1 MPFSTSG
8 RSSGLVQHCLHQLR
22 LFFIALQ
29 FFTRIPIPR
38 WVGFEPDWLQHAVR
52 YFPAVGWVVAAAT
65 AAVYTLA
72 ALLWPQAVA
81 VLLSTIAGIYLTGA
95 FHEDGFA
102 DVCDGFGGGI
112 TQQRV
117 LEIMQ
122 DSRVGAYGAIGIA
135 LLLALKCVLLSSL
148 PGGQVVIALLLAH
161 PLSRLLATTLIW
173 KLDYAKAQG
182 KAKPLAQQ
190 MSFIEFL
197 IAALTVALPVA
208 IALVQGWIAW
218 QALMAGIFCAM
229 LATVFLARKFVQRI
243 GGYTG
248 DCLGAV
254 QQTAEVA
261 FYLGLSAWVAPVLN
275 VVPA

>member
-1 MPFSTSG
+1 MN
-8 RSSGLVQHCLHQLR
+8 RCLHQLR

-38 WVGFEPDWLQHAVR
+38 WVGFESAWLQHAVR
-52 YFPAVGWVVAAAT
+52 YFPSVGWVVAAVT
-65 AAVYTLA
+65 AAVYALS

-81 VLLSTIAGIYLTGA
+81 VLLSTSAGIYLTGA

-102 DVCDGFGGGI
+102 DVCDGFGGGL

-135 LLLALKCVLLSSL
+135 LLLAFKCVLLSSL
-148 PGGQVVIALLLAH
+148 PGASVVIALLLGH
-161 PLSRLLATTLIW
+161 TLSRLLATTLIW
-173 KLDYAKAQG
+173 QLQYAKVEG

-190 MSFIEFL
+190 MSSAEFL
-197 IAALTVALPVA
+197 IAALTVALPTA
-208 IALVQGWIAW
+208 IVLGLGWIAW
-218 QALMAGIFCAM
+218 QGLLAGAICAT
-229 LATVFLARKFVQRI
+229 LATAFLARKFVQRI

-254 QQTAEVA
+254 QQVAEVA
-261 FYLGLSAWVAPVLN
+261 FYLGLLAVMA
-275 VVPA
+275 

>member
-1 MPFSTSG
+1 MPFTAY
-8 RSSGLVQHCLHQLR
+8 RRSGLIQRGLHQLR

-52 YFPAVGWVVAAAT
+52 YFPAVGWVVAAVT
-65 AAVYTLA
+65 AAVYALS

-102 DVCDGFGGGI
+102 DVCDGFGGGA

-135 LLLALKCVLLSSL
+135 LLLALKCVLLASL
-148 PGGQVVIALLLAH
+148 PAGAVVIALLVAH
-161 PLSRLLATTLIW
+161 PLSRLLSTALIW
-173 KLDYAKAQG
+173 RLDYAKAQG

-190 MSFIEFL
+190 MSSAEFL
-197 IAALTVALPVA
+197 IATLTVALPTA
-208 IALVQGWIAW
+208 IALAQGWIGW
-218 QALMAGIFCAM
+218 QALLAGVLCAA
-229 LATVFLARKFVQRI
+229 LATIFLARKFVQRI

-248 DCLGAV
+248 DCLGTV
-254 QQTAEVA
+254 QQAAEVA
-261 FYLGLSAWVAPVLN
+261 FYLGVLVCVPSALTVSA
-275 VVPA
+275 

>member
-1 MPFSTSG
+1 LIQ
-8 RSSGLVQHCLHQLR
+8 RCLHQMR
-22 LFFIALQ
+22 LFFVALQ

-38 WVGFEPDWLQHAVR
+38 WVGFELDWLQHAVR
-52 YFPAVGWVVAAAT
+52 YFPAVGWVVALFT
-65 AAVYTLA
+65 AAVYTGS

-81 VLLSTIAGIYLTGA
+81 VLLSTIAGVYLTGA

-102 DVCDGFGGGI
+102 DVCDGFGGGA
-112 TQQRV
+112 TRQKV

-148 PGGQVVIALLLAH
+148 PGAAVAMALLLAH
-161 PLSRLLATTLIW
+161 PLSRLCSTALIW
-173 KLDYAKAQG
+173 RLDYAKAEG

-190 MSFIEFL
+190 MSSIELL
-197 IAALTVALPVA
+197 IAALSVALPAA
-208 IALVQGWIAW
+208 IALALGWIGW
-218 QALMAGIFCAM
+218 QALGAGIFCAA
-229 LATVFLARKFVQRI
+229 LATAFLARKFVQRI

-254 QQTAEVA
+254 QQVAEVA
-261 FYLGLSAWVAPVLN
+261 FYLGLLAVVA
-275 VVPA
+275 

>member
-1 MPFSTSG
+1 MPSTAYRPRG
-8 RSSGLVQHCLHQLR
+8 WAKRCLHQLR
-22 LFFIALQ
+22 LFCIALQ
-29 FFTRIPIPR
+29 FFTRLPIPR
-38 WVGFEPDWLQHAVR
+38 WVGFEPGWLQHAVR
-52 YFPAVGWVVAAAT
+52 YFPAVGWVVAAVTAT
-65 AAVYTLA
+65 VYALA

-135 LLLALKCVLLSSL
+135 LLLALKCVLLASL
-148 PGGQVVIALLLAH
+148 PATGVAIALLLAH
-161 PLSRLLATTLIW
+161 PLSRLLATALIW
-173 KLDYAKAQG
+173 RLTYVKAEG

-190 MSFIEFL
+190 MSSAEFL
-197 IAALTVALPVA
+197 IAALSVALPAA
-208 IALVQGWIAW
+208 IALAQGWVGW
-218 QALMAGIFCAM
+218 RVLGAGAICAA
-229 LATVFLARKFVQRI
+229 LATAFLARKFVQRI

-254 QQTAEVA
+254 QQVAEVA
-261 FYLGLSAWVAPVLN
+261 FYLGLLACM
-275 VVPA
+275 PATPA

>member
-8 RSSGLVQHCLHQLR
+8 RPSGLVQHCLHQLR

-29 FFTRIPIPR
+29 FFTRSPIPR

-72 ALLWPQAVA
+72 ALLWPQAIA

-102 DVCDGFGGGI
+102 DVCDGFGGGV

-148 PGGQVVIALLLAH
+148 PAGGVVMALLLAH

-173 KLDYAKAQG
+173 RLNYAKAQG
-182 KAKPLAQQ
+182 KAKPLAQH
-190 MSFIEFL
+190 MSSTEFL
-197 IAALTVALPVA
+197 IAVLTVALPAA
-208 IALVQGWIAW
+208 IALAQGWIAW
-218 QALMAGIFCAM
+218 QALLAGTLCAM

-254 QQTAEVA
+254 QQMAEVA
-261 FYLGLSAWVAPVLN
+261 FYLGLLACAAPALN
-275 VVPA
+275 VSA